1 MIVLI
6 DTTGLLH
13 REGIN
18 IFFFSNN
25 IVLSH
30 SIKVNRKIGFQALQ
44 MNIDF

>member
-18 IFFFSNN
+18 IFFSNN